1 MDTREKLNNLITIV
15 GENFYGERKP
25 VELIFASLLSEEN
38 VMLYGQKGT
47 GKTTL
52 AINVISALYSFPT
65 KFVGEATL
73 QGSVT
78 NPTTLFA
85 APKLDKLREEGEYE
99 YVLRKTPFVFAGRLI
114 DEVNRGDSGTQNILI
129 PMLDERREY
138 IVNGMPVGNALDAY
152 IGTVNVN
159 GTGTYQISEQLADR
173 FGVWIF
179 LMPRYVSNINLKG
192 NKREQL
198 EDILGSG
205 EDEELCKK
213 FIEAID
219 NKKTLGEV
227 RGNINELRKE
237 YAEKYNTI
245 SPDELNE
252 IKHEINSIR
261 EKLSNKIETTLFP
274 VVYTSIYFTNANS
287 HETGAK
293 PYLGYVDL
301 KNTSKRPEIT
311 IKKLIP
317 SLIYSRGRDVN
328 NISEKEIEN
337 IVWELLPH
345 VIAREISITQN
356 GLDFLKQKYENEEIS
371 GRIYKSEEGKKW
383 FMAKYVINSLRTD
396 YNRERDVLINEFKEI
411 MEKIEED
418 SKVQIDTRKMHIV
431 IKEIVRDLQRWGA

>member
-1 MDTREKLNNLITIV
+1 MDTREKLNNIITVV

-38 VMLYGQKGT
+38 IMLYGQKGT

-138 IVNGMPVGNALDAY
+138 VVNGMPIGSALDAY

-179 LMPRYVSNINLKG
+179 LMPRYISNINLKD

-205 EDEELCKK
+205 EDEELCNRFLNAVEDGK
-213 FIEAID
+213 
-219 NKKTLGEV
+219 LGEV
-227 RGNINELRKE
+227 RKKMKELRKE

-252 IKHEINSIR
+252 IKHQINSIR
-261 EKLSNKIETTLFP
+261 KQLSSEIEKALFP

-317 SLIYSRGRDVN
+317 SLIYLRGYDIN
-328 NISEKEIEN
+328 NISEKEIES

-371 GRIYKSEEGKKW
+371 GRIYNSEEGKKW
-383 FMAKYVINSLRTD
+383 FMAKHVMDSLRRD
-396 YNRERDVLINEFKEI
+396 YNRERDVLLNQLNQI
-411 MEKIEED
+411 MEQMRRNPN
-418 SKVQIDTRKMHIV
+418 VQIDTRDMHIV
-431 IKEIVRDLQRWGA
+431 IKEIVRDLQR